1 MRTSS
6 HLRKKPTGG
15 VVVFALIV
23 IGFVTIGFSTWVS
36 LLGQRGRSAEIEE
49 HATRRRIAAYNSRS
63 VIQEY
68 ALQRMVCSSG
78 DADGLSSDLLS
89 GWSVT
94 STAAWSGYSMASST
108 RLAGLNGFS
117 PTWDYP
123 YSKMLDVTATTK
135 ALGFTDVN
143 GRLDPTYSASSSYLK
158 TYVRSRSLTLGGDL
172 LVIHKSK
179 IAIPADPIVTGNIS
193 VSGRV
198 MHFRPDLAAAN
209 YTARSAR
216 FVACPGTMNLR
227 PKDLFGNDLP
237 PSNLAWVPI
246 TFGAIGGVTDYL
258 GKMNVIDDSTNGGN
272 SLVQVLTTSAATL
285 QNTSGATPMTDPRG
299 YSNPGAGIVTVTP
312 CIGSTSPA
320 DLPSVIIKNEVT
332 ELVIQGQDPT
342 NFANY
347 ARYRPAMAVVYIQD
361 TTSTR
366 KLTTIR
372 LKNQGGRRMIIA
384 IKQNGT
390 VAGQNVNVIVED
402 TNTTCEWNVVFLAE
416 NTPLT
421 FSTGTGSVSNISV
434 AGGIETDA
442 ALTGPGTGKSL
453 SLSLQSDTRG
463 LIKLTPRAAWVET
476 IMPDKIPN
484 STTDNTW

>member
-1 MRTSS
+1 M
-6 HLRKKPTGG
+6 
-15 VVVFALIV
+15 
-23 IGFVTIGFSTWVS
+23 
-36 LLGQRGRSAEIEE
+36 
-49 HATRRRIAAYNSRS
+49 
-63 VIQEY
+63 
-68 ALQRMVCSSG
+68 
-78 DADGLSSDLLS
+78 
-89 GWSVT
+89 
-94 STAAWSGYSMASST
+94 
-108 RLAGLNGFS
+108 
-117 PTWDYP
+117 
-123 YSKMLDVTATTK
+123 
-135 ALGFTDVN
+135 
-143 GRLDPTYSASSSYLK
+143 
-158 TYVRSRSLTLGGDL
+158 
-172 LVIHKSK
+172 
-179 IAIPADPIVTGNIS
+179 
-193 VSGRV
+193 
-198 MHFRPDLAAAN
+198 
-209 YTARSAR
+209 
-216 FVACPGTMNLR
+216 
-227 PKDLFGNDLP
+227 
-237 PSNLAWVPI
+237 
-246 TFGAIGGVTDYL
+246 
-258 GKMNVIDDSTNGGN
+258 
-272 SLVQVLTTSAATL
+272 
-285 QNTSGATPMTDPRG
+285 
-299 YSNPGAGIVTVTP
+299 
-312 CIGSTSPA
+312 
-320 DLPSVIIKNEVT
+320 

-361 TTSTR
+361 TTSTK